1 MSLDDTQNDDSMLMN
16 RWILL
21 YCSLVGTKHE
31 CMTVLCCC
39 ISIWTTATCIMVVC
53 CCVCLSLTFRVVLL
67 VSRTVLKLQIHNIY
81 PISPINDETLRISSS
96 FLFII
101 AIENKWEKLSFLQQ
115 ACSFNCCRWRN
126 NQRGSVHDDC
136 IIALKKPPHPPPP
149 QYSTILWGVLEV
161 LEKKFWIAQ

>member
-1 MSLDDTQNDDSMLMN
+1 MTHNDSALMN

-53 CCVCLSLTFRVVLL
+53 CCVCLSLTLRVVLL

-81 PISPINDETLRISSS
+81 PISPINDETFRILLHFYLLLLMKISGRSFHLFNKPAASS
-96 FLFII
+96 
-101 AIENKWEKLSFLQQ
+101 A
-115 ACSFNCCRWRN
+115 A
-126 NQRGSVHDDC
+126 GGVHDC
-136 IIALKKPPHPPPP
+136 IRALKKAFAPPIFSHFVGGAGG
-149 QYSTILWGVLEV
+149 YR
-161 LEKKFWIAQ
+161 KRFWIAQ

>member
-1 MSLDDTQNDDSMLMN
+1 MLLNDTQNDSTPMN

-81 PISPINDETLRISSS
+81 PISPINDETLRISSL

-101 AIENKWEKLSFLQQ
+101 ANENKWEKLSSLQQ
-115 ACSFNCCRWRN
+115 ACSFHCWWRN
-126 NQRGSVHDDC
+126 NQIIHDHC
-136 IIALKKPPHPPPP
+136 IRALKKPPPP
-149 QYSTILWGVLEV
+149 YSAIL
-161 LEKKFWIAQ
+161 

>member
-1 MSLDDTQNDDSMLMN
+1 MN

-21 YCSLVGTKHE
+21 YCSLVGNEHE
-31 CMTVLCCC
+31 CMTALCCC

-53 CCVCLSLTFRVVLL
+53 CCVCLSLTFRVVML

-101 AIENKWEKLSFLQQ
+101 SNKISGRSFHLV
-115 ACSFNCCRWRN
+115 N
-126 NQRGSVHDDC
+126 
-136 IIALKKPPHPPPP
+136 KPAASTGVITKEEASTTASGPSKSPPP
-149 QYSTILWGVLEV
+149 YSAILWWVLEV
-161 LEKKFWIAQ
+161 LEKGSGLPSRSSWTVFGEQTLIYSEV